1 MGSRITKAIL
11 NIRDIPQI
19 KPVDP
24 YPIIPAY
31 QDSDGYLYNYTIYH
45 LEQLT
50 KL

>member
-1 MGSRITKAIL
+1 MNRIEQAKKNMQNFTH
-11 NIRDIPQI
+11 I

-31 QDSDGYLYNYTIYH
+31 QDSDGYLYNYTLYH
-45 LEQLT
+45 IEQLT

>member
-1 MGSRITKAIL
+1 MNRIEQAKR
-11 NIRDIPQI
+11 NIQDFAHI
-19 KPVDP
+19 KSVDP
-24 YPIIPAY
+24 YPIIYAY

>member
-1 MGSRITKAIL
+1 MNKIEQAKK
-11 NIRDIPQI
+11 NIQSFAHI

-24 YPIIPAY
+24 YPIIYAY
-31 QDSDGYLYNYTIYH
+31 QDSDGCLYNYTIYH

>member
-1 MGSRITKAIL
+1 MNKIELAKMNMQEFTHVKA
-11 NIRDIPQI
+11 
-19 KPVDP
+19 VDP
-24 YPIIPAY
+24 YPIIYAY

>member
-1 MGSRITKAIL
+1 MHLDFNKFPKVLTI
-11 NIRDIPQI
+11 
-19 KPVDP
+19 DP